1 MFSASKTGWISVT
14 GAGAGEKGLFVDVQR
29 TVYSE
34 QCTVYSVLQC
44 THTNNWIVFFT
55 NYLRDFQREA
65 AGHPVGH
72 GVQLNPKLFSCK
84 TENVTT
90 NH

>member
-14 GAGAGEKGLFVDVQR
+14 GAGAGEKGLFVDVQ
-29 TVYSE
+29 
-34 QCTVYSVLQC
+34 CTVYCSVHIPIIGL
-44 THTNNWIVFFT
+44 FFT

-72 GVQLNPKLFSCK
+72 GVQLNPELFSCK
-84 TENVTT
+84 AENVTRPT